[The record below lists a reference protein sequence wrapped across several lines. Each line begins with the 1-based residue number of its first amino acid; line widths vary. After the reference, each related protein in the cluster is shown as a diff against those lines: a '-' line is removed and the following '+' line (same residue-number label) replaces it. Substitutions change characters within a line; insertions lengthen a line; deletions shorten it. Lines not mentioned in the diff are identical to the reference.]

1 VTEAVLRLGAYE
13 RWWQGQ
19 YIIPGETLPERLR
32 TLEEL
37 GYELIQ
43 LARGTFA
50 GDHGHLE
57 QAFAG
62 SSIRIAVAG
71 VGGPSLAA
79 STPEERRE
87 AVECL
92 RRSLELAARYG
103 AIGAPL
109 ARSHTLPD
117 LSPLWSANDLARAL
131 VVDGLRQVQPL
142 CRDLGVCVLVEP
154 LNRYESPFVQTL
166 ADAAAIC
173 EEVGGGTLKILADFY
188 HMQLEES
195 DIEAAVVAAGPHIG
209 FVHVADSNR
218 CEPGSGHA
226 DFGPL
231 FRGLKRI
238 GYQGYVSLEC
248 RVLAE
253 DRRRMLAEVR
263 DLLRDRWARS

>member
-1 VTEAVLRLGAYE
+1 VSARLRLGAYE

-19 YIIPGETLPERLR
+19 YVVPGDTLADRLR

-43 LARGTFA
+43 LERGTFA
-50 GDHGHLE
+50 REHGHVK
-57 QAFAG
+57 AAIAG

-79 STPEERRE
+79 ATPEERAE
-87 AVECL
+87 AVRCL
-92 RRSLELAARYG
+92 RRGLELAAEHG

-109 ARSHTLPD
+109 ARAHTLPD
-117 LSPLWSANDLARAL
+117 LSPLWSANELARAL
-131 VVDGLRQVQPL
+131 VVDGLRRVQPL

-154 LNRYESPFVQTL
+154 LNRYEGSFIQTL
-166 ADAAAIC
+166 AEAAALC
-173 EEVGGGTLKILADFY
+173 DEVGGGTLKILADFY

-195 DIEAAVVAAGPHIG
+195 DVEAAVVAAGPHIG

-218 CEPGSGHA
+218 CEPGTGHA
-226 DFGPL
+226 DFRPL

-238 GYQGYVSLEC
+238 GYDGYVSLEC
-248 RVLAE
+248 RVLA
-253 DRRRMLAEVR
+253 DDKRRMLARVR
-263 DLLRDRWARS
+263 DLLRGLWADA

>member
-1 VTEAVLRLGAYE
+1 MAEARPRLGAYE
-13 RWWQGQ
+13 RWWKGQ
-19 YIIPGETLPERLR
+19 YIVPGETLRDRLR

-50 GDHGHLE
+50 EDHAHVKP
-57 QAFAG
+57 AFEG
-62 SSIRIAVAG
+62 SPIRIAVAG

-87 AVECL
+87 AVESL
-92 RRSLELAARYG
+92 KRSLRLAAEYG

-109 ARSHTLPD
+109 ARAHTLPD
-117 LSPLWSANDLARAL
+117 LSPCWSANDLARAL

-142 CRDLGVCVLVEP
+142 ARELGVCVLVEP
-154 LNRYESPFVQTL
+154 LNRYESEFIQTL
-166 ADAAAIC
+166 ADASAIC

-195 DIEAAVVAAGPHIG
+195 DVEAAVVAAGPHIG
-209 FVHVADSNR
+209 LVHVADSNR
-218 CEPGSGHA
+218 CEPGTGHA
-226 DFGPL
+226 DFRPL

-238 GYQGYVSLEC
+238 GYDGYVSLEC

-253 DRRRMLAEVR
+253 DKRRMLADVR
-263 DLLRDRWARS
+263 GLLRREWEAA

>member
-1 VTEAVLRLGAYE
+1 MTAELHLGTYE

-19 YIIPGETLPERLR
+19 YLVPGETLRDRLR

-43 LARGTFA
+43 LERTTFA
-50 GDHGHLE
+50 GDYSHVKP
-57 QAFAG
+57 AFAE
-62 SSIRIAVAG
+62 SPIKIAVVAT
-71 VGGPSLAA
+71 GGPSLAA
-79 STPEERRE
+79 SKPEERRL
-87 AVECL
+87 AVQALERGL
-92 RRSLELAARYG
+92 RLAAEYG

-109 ARSHTLPD
+109 GRSHTLPD
-117 LSPLWSANDLARAL
+117 LSPLWSANELARAL
-131 VVDGLRQVQPL
+131 VVDGLQQVAPL
-142 CRDLGVCVLVEP
+142 CRELGVCVLVEP
-154 LNRYESPFVQTL
+154 LNRYEGNFIQTL
-166 ADAAAIC
+166 ADAASIA

-218 CEPGSGHA
+218 CEPGTGHA
-226 DFGPL
+226 DFRPL

-238 GYQGYVSLEC
+238 GYRGYVSLEC

-253 DRRRMLAEVR
+253 DKRRMLADVR
-263 DLLRDRWARS
+263 DLLRRLWAEA